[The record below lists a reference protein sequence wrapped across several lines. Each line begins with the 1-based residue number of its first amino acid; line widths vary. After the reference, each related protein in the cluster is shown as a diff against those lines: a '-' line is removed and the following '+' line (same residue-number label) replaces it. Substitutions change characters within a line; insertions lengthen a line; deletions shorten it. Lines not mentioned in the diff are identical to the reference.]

1 VNTGYAK
8 IKTATEKI
16 FNKWTIRQKRQQRV
30 VQLIKLIIYSLFF
43 FFIYTY
49 IKEYKVVYV
58 SVCVWY
64 IHFLLNVPKR

>member
-43 FFIYTY
+43 FIYIY

-58 SVCVWY
+58 SVCVVY
-64 IHFLLNVPKR
+64 TFFIKCAEEIN